1 MPGHSKMYYIV
12 FLQNSVAFD
21 LVGTN
26 ISHSFMGGQNK

>member
-12 FLQNSVAFD
+12 FLQNSTAFN